1 MIGSLKLME
10 HKTYQEKEDYKI
22 KIIRDTLKLSFGPKW
37 NDHSYQSFL
46 ERILLKIYR
55 ARKVYKQI
63 LDQETSGKDGT
74 VDMETVLIR
83 KIKAE
88 LAEGIKKENQDYFNT
103 IIPDLDLWEEE
114 KDIF

>member
-1 MIGSLKLME
+1 
-10 HKTYQEKEDYKI
+10 
-22 KIIRDTLKLSFGPKW
+22 
-37 NDHSYQSFL
+37 
-46 ERILLKIYR
+46 
-55 ARKVYKQI
+55 
-63 LDQETSGKDGT
+63 
-74 VDMETVLIR
+74 METVLIR